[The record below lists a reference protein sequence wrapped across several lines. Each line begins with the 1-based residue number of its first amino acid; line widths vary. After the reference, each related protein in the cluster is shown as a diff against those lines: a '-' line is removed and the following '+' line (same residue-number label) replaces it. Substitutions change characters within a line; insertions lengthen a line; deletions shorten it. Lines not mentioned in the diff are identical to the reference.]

1 LPLPNPDIPPQI
13 LVVMGVSG
21 SGKSTVAA
29 LVAERLGWIFVDG
42 DSFHTPEHI
51 AQMHAGRALDD
62 QDRAPWLA
70 RIATWI
76 GQRLA
81 AGEPGVVVC
90 SALRRAYRDVL
101 TDGRPEVRIVYLEG
115 SRALIAGRLA
125 ARHGHFMPLRLLDS
139 QFAILEPPGPE
150 EHAVAVGIEDPPEQ
164 VAETVI
170 ARLGLGGT
178 RDGTAS
184 GRAG

>member
-1 LPLPNPDIPPQI
+1 MPLPNPDIPPQI

-184 GRAG
+184 GRSG

>member
-1 LPLPNPDIPPQI
+1 M
-13 LVVMGVSG
+13 MGVSG

-62 QDRAPWLA
+62 EDRAPWLES
-70 RIATWI
+70 IAVWI
-76 GQRLA
+76 DQRLA

-90 SALRRAYRDVL
+90 SALRRAYRDRL
-101 TDGRPEVRIVYLEG
+101 TRGHPRVCVVYLEG

-150 EHAVAVGIEDPPEQ
+150 ERAVAVGIEDPPAQ
-164 VAETVI
+164 VAEAVI
-170 ARLGLGGT
+170 ARLGLGGS
-178 RDGTAS
+178 RDKTTS